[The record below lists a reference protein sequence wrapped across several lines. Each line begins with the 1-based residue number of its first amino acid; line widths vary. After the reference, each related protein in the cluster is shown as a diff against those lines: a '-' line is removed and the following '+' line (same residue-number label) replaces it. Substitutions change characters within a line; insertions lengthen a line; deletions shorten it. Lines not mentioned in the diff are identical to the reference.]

1 MTKKAFSSRPKDKLL
16 LFYIHILCGLFFFL
30 AYSHSELI
38 KQLISVIFF
47 LFCGHANV
55 PYNLP
60 HLSPLKSFPFDNIH
74 RKFSWFLYFFFS
86 GKVDNKTRMYECV
99 LHALCVTVC
108 LFAWLQVKKKPMV
121 NINYIISKMLLVKFV
136 QINLFHTIQNHFRF
150 LIFSLYFFSIFFKRE
165 TYLINLYRYLGHWK
179 STLMNRNLKKKIR

>member
-1 MTKKAFSSRPKDKLL
+1 MCVFLNSCFCVRISSQPPSKILITIEGKRHLLKSAKIFDKWFIYTQYCPLPIQIWQCRMWFMTKKAFSSRPKDKLL

-74 RKFSWFLYFFFS
+74 RKFSWFLYFFF
-86 GKVDNKTRMYECV
+86 
-99 LHALCVTVC
+99 L
-108 LFAWLQVKKKPMV
+108 
-121 NINYIISKMLLVKFV
+121 
-136 QINLFHTIQNHFRF
+136 
-150 LIFSLYFFSIFFKRE
+150 
-165 TYLINLYRYLGHWK
+165 WK
-179 STLMNRNLKKKIR
+179 SG